1 MHITAWVQL
10 LGGDETLKYGFQ
22 IKHVESFYFVGN
34 VPLVALIMQK
44 LCLALHY
51 GNGCGFNIDYR

>member
-22 IKHVESFYFVGN
+22 IKHVESFYFVGH
-34 VPLVALIMQK
+34 VPLVALVMQK

-51 GNGCGFNIDYR
+51 GNGRGFNIDYR

>member
-22 IKHVESFYFVGN
+22 IKHVDVGN

-51 GNGCGFNIDYR
+51 GNGRGFNVDYR